1 MARTDTVPPPSA
13 LSRSELLQ
21 SCLRDRSTAS
31 DERWQR
37 WCMDLVR
44 LGQLSPADL
53 LDWWNVVSEFD
64 PVLAQYAARPV
75 AVPDATVV
83 VAGSGKEQFKTFNVS
98 TAAAILAAAAGTPVV
113 KGISRS
119 VSAVSGAADILDVLG
134 VRPVAHPV
142 VIAHDLERHNIAFA
156 AYPIFC
162 PRYAARYDGVFDA
175 INPASF
181 FMPAATMC
189 VRASGFVLGL
199 AHSDVG
205 LSALALQRIRPD
217 IANGFVVSTDLS
229 GGETIDEYSEVGTV
243 RVAHVAG
250 RALTR
255 STWMNGK
262 PSKRWRAAVA
272 QRLTHR
278 GNAAL
283 VVEALMPTGGTPATR
298 LVELNASLVVRAS
311 VPGCG
316 PDEAIDQV
324 HRARR
329 SGRAMR
335 LLTTLAGPDSPGS
348 QHASHADGYADGR
361 GRRPVSRVD
370 RRPFHS
376 R

>member
-1 MARTDTVPPPSA
+1 M
-13 LSRSELLQ
+13 
-21 SCLRDRSTAS
+21 
-31 DERWQR
+31 
-37 WCMDLVR
+37 
-44 LGQLSPADL
+44 LGQHT
-53 LDWWNVVSEFD
+53 
-64 PVLAQYAARPV
+64 AQPV

-119 VSAVSGAADILDVLG
+119 VSAVSGAADILNVLG
-134 VRPVAHPV
+134 VRPVAHPAA
-142 VIAHDLERHNIAFA
+142 IPQDLERHNIAFA

-181 FMPAATMC
+181 FMPVATVC

-229 GGETIDEYSEVGTV
+229 AGETVDEYSEVGTV
-243 RVAHVAG
+243 RVARVAG
-250 RALTR
+250 GALTR
-255 STWMNGK
+255 ITRMNAE
-262 PSKRWRAAVA
+262 PTRRWRAAVA
-272 QRLTHR
+272 QRPTHR

-283 VVEALMPTGGTPATR
+283 VVEALMPTGGTSATR

-335 LLTTLAGPDSPGS
+335 LLTTLA
-348 QHASHADGYADGR
+348 QTR
-361 GRRPVSRVD
+361 
-370 RRPFHS
+370 
-376 R
+376 